1 MYSTDVS
8 DDRPGDSNRAP
19 PRFDGDGIADTGT
32 AFLRR
37 RLREVG
43 PRISDDLYTGF
54 QIKGGIRGEIADTTW
69 SYDAYIQEGSVT
81 SSNTQSGNVNR
92 DRFKQALLLDL
103 TDPTGGTCAD
113 TSANGSTTGLC
124 TDQHLR

>member
-1 MYSTDVS
+1 MTST
-8 DDRPGDSNRAP
+8 P
-19 PRFDGDGIADTGT
+19 
-32 AFLRR
+32 
-37 RLREVG
+37 
-43 PRISDDLYTGF
+43 GF
-54 QIKGGIRGEIADTTW
+54 QFKGGIRGEIADTTW

-113 TSANGSTTGLC
+113 TAANGSTTGCAPINIFGEGNISEAGAAFLTNC
-124 TDQHLR
+124 SCRYRRRLTRQLPASTLRANCFR